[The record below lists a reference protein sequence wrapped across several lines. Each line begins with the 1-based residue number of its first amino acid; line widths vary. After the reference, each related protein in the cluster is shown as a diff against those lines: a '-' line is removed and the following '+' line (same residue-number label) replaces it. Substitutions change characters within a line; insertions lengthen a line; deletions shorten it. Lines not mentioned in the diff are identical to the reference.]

1 MWSPV
6 TRHSP
11 AAGYPC
17 TKTREPP
24 TRNEPENSRLVAF
37 YLRFGTSIDVFFS
50 KIPALAFAG
59 DASLAALTFSASC
72 AVAGLRTG
80 LDDLAAGYCERVGKG
95 WCDRMG
101 AACAF
106 GFLAF
111 LSIVP
116 SAALDTANKCG
127 PW

>member
-1 MWSPV
+1 M
-6 TRHSP
+6 TRHGP

-17 TKTREPP
+17 IKTLEPP
-24 TRNEPENSRLVAF
+24 TRNEPENSRCVYFIFVLAIRLMKIF
-37 YLRFGTSIDVFFS
+37 FFS

-106 GFLAF
+106 GFLASM
-111 LSIVP
+111 SIVP
-116 SAALDTANKCG
+116 SAALNTANKCG

>member
-1 MWSPV
+1 MGNF
-6 TRHSP
+6 T
-11 AAGYPC
+11 
-17 TKTREPP
+17 
-24 TRNEPENSRLVAF
+24 
-37 YLRFGTSIDVFFS
+37 DVFFYSFS

-80 LDDLAAGYCERVGKG
+80 LDDLAAGYCDRVGKG

-116 SAALDTANKCG
+116 SAALNTANKCG

>member
-1 MWSPV
+1 V
-6 TRHSP
+6 TRHGP

-17 TKTREPP
+17 TKTREPE
-24 TRNEPENSRLVAF
+24 R
-37 YLRFGTSIDVFFS
+37 GTSQKIQGLFILILVWAIALTCFLNSFS

-116 SAALDTANKCG
+116 SAALNTANKCG

>member
-1 MWSPV
+1 M
-6 TRHSP
+6 
-11 AAGYPC
+11 G
-17 TKTREPP
+17 
-24 TRNEPENSRLVAF
+24 N
-37 YLRFGTSIDVFFS
+37 SIDVFLMSLCS

-116 SAALDTANKCG
+116 SAALNTANKCG

>member
-1 MWSPV
+1 M
-6 TRHSP
+6 
-11 AAGYPC
+11 GN
-17 TKTREPP
+17 K
-24 TRNEPENSRLVAF
+24 F
-37 YLRFGTSIDVFFS
+37 DVFFNVFFFSS

-80 LDDLAAGYCERVGKG
+80 LDDLAAGFCERVGKG

-106 GFLAF
+106 GFLASM
-111 LSIVP
+111 SIVP
-116 SAALDTANKCG
+116 SAALNTANKCG